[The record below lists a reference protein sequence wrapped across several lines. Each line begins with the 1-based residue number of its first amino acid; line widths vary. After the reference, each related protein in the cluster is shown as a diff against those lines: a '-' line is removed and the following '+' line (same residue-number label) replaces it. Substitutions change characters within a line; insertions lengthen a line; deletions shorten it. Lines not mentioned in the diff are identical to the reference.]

1 MYRIYTYELGDDG
14 DFRSQTF
21 RYRYLCCRCSD
32 GLWALSRCGWWH
44 LMEDTKPHYDDEID
58 LVELA
63 QTVWEGKWKIV
74 AVVAFSVLS
83 VFGFQTIQPQP
94 NFEASTEIKPITSVE
109 AERYRQSNALG
120 FFEVSPNTLLNL
132 YIEQLDERTLF
143 EEAIRKY
150 QLLDFER
157 YEDKQAYEE
166 AVIAL
171 ASSIEILPP
180 INIDGTEKG
189 DVRRFWTIGFEY
201 NDDDKWKQVLSS
213 VDSLA
218 NQSVQ
223 QILQQRFQTSL
234 SVAKQ
239 KQMFEL
245 EDIQTLMANAKRDF
259 DKEME
264 EFDLKQGFQLEDIDT
279 LIENAKRDFDKEM
292 EEFEQNLVFKLED
305 VDTSIE
311 NAKRDFD
318 KEMEEFEQNHRFN
331 IEDVTTQIANAL
343 ADYERKTANRLAF
356 LREQAAIARKL
367 GVSKNTI
374 EAQMFNAQ
382 NGVVANVKTDTPFYL
397 RGYEAIEKEIELIET
412 REDTRAFVTGL
423 FELEQKK
430 RELEQDKTLQR
441 AELKKAYEDGL
452 LELEKQKRK
461 VEQDRTLQRVEK
473 NKAYLDSLIELEK
486 KERQIEQNKRLERAE
501 SLFNSTPI
509 VSTDDF
515 SAVSVTVDATAFET
529 KSKKMLMLALAVV
542 IGGMIG
548 VMYVLISNAVRNRRQ
563 LQQSI

>member
-150 QLLDFER
+150 QLLDVEKFE
-157 YEDKQAYEE
+157 DIQAYEE

-245 EDIQTLMANAKRDF
+245 EDIQTQMVNAKRDF
-259 DKEME
+259 DKEMA
-264 EFDLKQGFQLEDIDT
+264 EFELKQGFQLEDV
-279 LIENAKRDFDKEM
+279 
-292 EEFEQNLVFKLED
+292 Q
-305 VDTSIE
+305 
-311 NAKRDFD
+311 
-318 KEMEEFEQNHRFN
+318 
-331 IEDVTTQIANAL
+331 TQIDNAL
-343 ADYERKTANRLAF
+343 ADYERKTSDRLAF

-367 GVSKNTI
+367 GVAKNTI
-374 EAQMFNAQ
+374 EAQMFSAQ

-397 RGYEAIEKEIELIET
+397 RGYEAIEKEIELIEF
-412 REDTRAFVTGL
+412 RKDIKAFIGGL

-430 RELEQDKTLQR
+430 RSL
-441 AELKKAYEDGL
+441 
-452 LELEKQKRK
+452 
-461 VEQDRTLQRVEK
+461 EQDRTLQRVEK

-486 KERQIEQNKRLERAE
+486 KERQIEQNKTLERAE

-509 VSTDDF
+509 VSTNDF

-563 LQQSI
+563 LQHSI

>member
-1 MYRIYTYELGDDG
+1 MHRIYTYELGDDS

-44 LMEDTKPHYDDEID
+44 LMEGTKPHYEDEID

-83 VFGFQTIQPQP
+83 VFGYQTFQPQP
-94 NFEASTEIKPITSVE
+94 NFDASTEIKPITSVA

-120 FFEVSPNTLLNL
+120 FFEITPNTLLNL

-180 INIDGTEKG
+180 INIDGAEKG
-189 DVRRFWTIGFEY
+189 DVRRFWTIGIEY
-201 NDDDKWKQVLSS
+201 NDDAKWKSVLSF
-213 VDSLA
+213 VDSNA

-223 QILQQRFQTSL
+223 RILQQRFQTSL

-245 EDIQTLMANAKRDF
+245 EDIQTQMVNAKRDF
-259 DKEME
+259 DKEMA
-264 EFDLKQGFQLEDIDT
+264 EFELKQGFQLEDV
-279 LIENAKRDFDKEM
+279 
-292 EEFEQNLVFKLED
+292 Q
-305 VDTSIE
+305 
-311 NAKRDFD
+311 
-318 KEMEEFEQNHRFN
+318 
-331 IEDVTTQIANAL
+331 TQIDNAL
-343 ADYERKTANRLAF
+343 ADYERKTSDRLAF
-356 LREQAAIARKL
+356 LLEQAAIARKL
-367 GVSKNTI
+367 GVAKNTI
-374 EAQMFNAQ
+374 EAQMFSAQ

-397 RGYEAIEKEIELIET
+397 RGYEAIEKEIELIEL
-412 REDTRAFVTGL
+412 RKDIKAFIGGL

-430 RELEQDKTLQR
+430 RSL
-441 AELKKAYEDGL
+441 
-452 LELEKQKRK
+452 
-461 VEQDRTLQRVEK
+461 EQDRTLQRVEK

-486 KERQIEQNKRLERAE
+486 KERQIEQNKTLERAE

-509 VSTDDF
+509 VSTEDF

-548 VMYVLISNAVRNRRQ
+548 VVYVLISSAVRNRK
-563 LQQSI
+563 QQTT